1 MGFTAKAVHEQRKS
15 SKMNVQGW
23 VETEEG
29 SNELVDKKPKL
40 QKRQNYI
47 E

>member
-1 MGFTAKAVHEQRKS
+1 MGFAAKAVHEQRKR

-29 SNELVDKKPKL
+29 GTELVDKKLKL